1 MLMTKNIVRRRR
13 AAAYLGA
20 ILSAAFLLYAAV
32 PSLRAAGQSDSR
44 DKIEQ
49 PEKVMEATGVKPGM
63 VIGEVGAGRGYF
75 TFWLARGAGETGKIY
90 ANDIDRSALSYIERR
105 YADEKVANI
114 ETVLGT
120 VDDPRFPLASLDMVF
135 MVNSF
140 HDLERPVELLA
151 NLRPCLKPD
160 ATVVLM
166 DRDPAKVSD
175 PSRHFLTRAEVE
187 ETVGRSVFELVRVET
202 FLRDHNLYILRARRP
217 S

>member
-1 MLMTKNIVRRRR
+1 MLMTKNIVRKRR
-13 AAAYLGA
+13 AAACLGA
-20 ILSAAFLLYAAV
+20 ILSAAFLLLAAA
-32 PSLRAAGQSDSR
+32 PSLRPAYQSESR

-75 TFWLARGAGETGKIY
+75 SFWLARGVGGTGKIY
-90 ANDIDRSALSYIERR
+90 ANDIDSSALSYIEWR

-135 MVNSF
+135 MVNAF

-166 DRDPAKVSD
+166 DRDPARFSD
-175 PSRHFLTRAEVE
+175 PDRHFLTRAQVE

-202 FLRDHNLYILRARRP
+202 FLRDHNLYILRARK
-217 S
+217 